1 MVLKNKD
8 ILAHVNTLNDYCEK
22 KLPQR
27 ISYAITR
34 NAKIFSNE
42 VDFYN
47 EALKKILDDYKEY
60 YVKNE
65 NGEPQI
71 DSASGLPVVISE
83 HVNDFMQ
90 EIFELLEIEVEVTP
104 YFISESLFDYDDEKY
119 DAMSAIDIMNL
130 QNVLCDKNTEN
141 EGGNQNA

>member
-1 MVLKNKD
+1 MILKNKD
-8 ILAHVNTLNDYCEK
+8 ILTYVNTLNEYCGK
-22 KLPQR
+22 RFPQR

-34 NAKIFSNE
+34 NAKIFASE
-42 VDFYN
+42 IDFYN
-47 EALKKILDDYKEY
+47 ESLKKILDSYKEY

-71 DSASGLPVVISE
+71 DSASGLPMVASE
-83 HVNDFMQ
+83 HKYDFMQ

-130 QNVLCDKNTEN
+130 QNVLCDKSAEN
-141 EGGNQNA
+141 

>member
-1 MVLKNKD
+1 MILKNKD
-8 ILAHVNTLNDYCEK
+8 ILTYVNTLNEYCGK
-22 KLPQR
+22 RLPQR

-34 NAKIFSNE
+34 NAKIFANE
-42 VDFYN
+42 IDFYN
-47 EALKKILDDYKEY
+47 ESLKKILDSYKEY
-60 YVKNE
+60 YVENE

-71 DSASGLPVVISE
+71 DSASGLPMVESE
-83 HVNDFMQ
+83 HKNDFMQ

-130 QNVLCDKNTEN
+130 QNVLCDNNAEN

>member
-1 MVLKNKD
+1 MILKNKD
-8 ILAHVNTLNDYCEK
+8 ILTYVNTLNEYCGK
-22 KLPQR
+22 RLPQR

-34 NAKIFSNE
+34 NAKIFANE
-42 VDFYN
+42 IDFYN
-47 EALKKILDDYKEY
+47 ESLKKILDSYKEY
-60 YVKNE
+60 YVENE

-71 DSASGLPVVISE
+71 DSASGLPMVESE
-83 HVNDFMQ
+83 HKKDFMQ

-130 QNVLCDKNTEN
+130 QNVLCDNNAEN

>member
-1 MVLKNKD
+1 MILKNKD
-8 ILAHVNTLNDYCEK
+8 ILTYVNTLNEYCGK
-22 KLPQR
+22 RFPQR

-34 NAKIFSNE
+34 NAKIFASE
-42 VDFYN
+42 IDFYN
-47 EALKKILDDYKEY
+47 ESLKKILDSYKEY

-71 DSASGLPVVISE
+71 DSASGLPMVASE
-83 HVNDFMQ
+83 HKNDFMQ

-130 QNVLCDKNTEN
+130 QNVLCDKSAEN
-141 EGGNQNA
+141 

>member
-1 MVLKNKD
+1 MILKNKD
-8 ILAHVNTLNDYCEK
+8 ILTYVNTLNEYCGK
-22 KLPQR
+22 RLPQR

-34 NAKIFSNE
+34 NAKIFANE
-42 VDFYN
+42 IDFYN
-47 EALKKILDDYKEY
+47 ESLKKILDSYKEY

-71 DSASGLPVVISE
+71 DSASGLPMVESE
-83 HVNDFMQ
+83 HKKDFMQ

-130 QNVLCDKNTEN
+130 QNVLCDKSTEN
-141 EGGNQNA
+141 

>member
-1 MVLKNKD
+1 MILKNKD
-8 ILAHVNTLNDYCEK
+8 ILTYVNTLNEYCGK
-22 KLPQR
+22 RLPQR

-34 NAKIFSNE
+34 NAKIFANE
-42 VDFYN
+42 IDFYN
-47 EALKKILDDYKEY
+47 ESLKKILDSYKEY
-60 YVKNE
+60 YVENE

-71 DSASGLPVVISE
+71 DSASGLPMVESE
-83 HVNDFMQ
+83 HKKDFMQ

-130 QNVLCDKNTEN
+130 QNVLCDKNAEN
-141 EGGNQNA
+141 